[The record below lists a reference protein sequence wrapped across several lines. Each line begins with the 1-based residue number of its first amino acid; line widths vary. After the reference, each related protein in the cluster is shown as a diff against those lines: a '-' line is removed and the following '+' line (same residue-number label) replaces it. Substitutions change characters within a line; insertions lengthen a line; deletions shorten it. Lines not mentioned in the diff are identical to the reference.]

1 MHLFS
6 RFRPS
11 SPLALVLAFFAAA
24 SSIVLNRVVFE
35 ALPHTEDE
43 VAFLFQA
50 TTYARGH
57 LLAPAPP
64 LPAAFFIP
72 FVIVRD
78 GMWFGKYPPGYPLVL
93 SLGVLVG
100 YPPLVNALAAAACIL
115 LIVAIGR
122 RWYDATTAWLAGLL
136 LLVSP
141 FFLLQAASLMAHTVC
156 LALTLLFTWSFLAT
170 VDRPSARAAMPGMV
184 ALALLVLAR
193 PLTAL
198 GVLLPFVLW
207 STWRFWRVPAWR
219 PPALL
224 FAASGLL
231 ATAALLAYN
240 QRTTGDPLVFGY
252 QLWWPF
258 DKVGFGS
265 GISPDGH
272 HTLRD
277 GWFNTRR
284 NVRAL
289 EQLLYGWP
297 GRLDL
302 VPAVLVNAA
311 AVIQALA
318 HPFRL
323 PPGRPLSRPTTLD
336 LLLAAQAA
344 SLILVH
350 MAYWTTG
357 EMYGP
362 RYYLEA
368 LGSLALLSARGL
380 LTALSWLETGWLLLA
395 PSRQAPLI
403 LRVGTVLILVSLIG
417 WGLIRTGVPFWQSYR
432 QWNHITAEPARTI
445 AERAPHGSLI
455 LVPARYWTDYAP
467 FFVRNDPW
475 LQAPVIFALDLGP
488 GHEEAIRQA
497 FPGRA
502 LYRADLQYASLVPLP

>member
-1 MHLFS
+1 MNLFS

-11 SPLALVLAFFAAA
+11 DPLALVLAFFAAE

-50 TTYARGH
+50 MTYARGH

-170 VDRPSARAAMPGMV
+170 VDRPRARAAMPGMV

-219 PPALL
+219 HQHSSSRR
-224 FAASGLL
+224 AASWPR
-231 ATAALLAYN
+231 
-240 QRTTGDPLVFGY
+240 QRSWPTT
-252 QLWWPF
+252 
-258 DKVGFGS
+258 S
-265 GISPDGH
+265 
-272 HTLRD
+272 
-277 GWFNTRR
+277 
-284 NVRAL
+284 
-289 EQLLYGWP
+289 
-297 GRLDL
+297 
-302 VPAVLVNAA
+302 
-311 AVIQALA
+311 
-318 HPFRL
+318 
-323 PPGRPLSRPTTLD
+323 GRPATRSSSVTSFGGPSIKSASDQASRPMVITRSAKAGSI
-336 LLLAAQAA
+336 LAGT
-344 SLILVH
+344 SVP
-350 MAYWTTG
+350 WND
-357 EMYGP
+357 
-362 RYYLEA
+362 
-368 LGSLALLSARGL
+368 SS
-380 LTALSWLETGWLLLA
+380 TAGRDDSISFPQSW
-395 PSRQAPLI
+395 PPQRQ
-403 LRVGTVLILVSLIG
+403 
-417 WGLIRTGVPFWQSYR
+417 
-432 QWNHITAEPARTI
+432 
-445 AERAPHGSLI
+445 
-455 LVPARYWTDYAP
+455 
-467 FFVRNDPW
+467 
-475 LQAPVIFALDLGP
+475 
-488 GHEEAIRQA
+488 
-497 FPGRA
+497 
-502 LYRADLQYASLVPLP
+502 